1 MKKILIIIVLL
12 LEVYLCFC
20 SKEVVK
26 EFTLTLNLIM
36 YSLMPTMFFQVFFSN
51 VLINTDLYKYIPNK
65 LCNFFNISKKEGA
78 IYFLSMFSGY
88 PNNIKLLNNS
98 KNEYL
103 NYSSNFI
110 NPLFLI
116 GSVGSLYLHN
126 IKITIIILISHIIS
140 NIFMLF
146 IFRNKYVYE
155 EYNFNNTNNIYSNSL
170 KTTINTLSI
179 IFSNL
184 LFISILVS
192 LLKLVLPFNNNIN
205 SFILGLLEFSRGI
218 YEISY
223 LNISIYLKGLLI
235 LIIITFS
242 SFSIHFQI
250 ISINEK
256 IKYIKFLIYRILN
269 VLISIFIYFI
279 IIFIYTNV

>member
-140 NIFMLF
+140 NFFMLY